1 MVYNNANMK
10 DALDDNN
17 ENENQGPVKESIEG
31 STLFKNAEIYLT
43 HCNHKKIAKATIGRK
58 RKAVGNFIRRAH
70 QNPLLDS
77 RVFTVRF
84 PDGVEKDMTYN
95 VIAEHL
101 FSRVDKEEN

>member
-43 HCNHKKIAKATIGRK
+43 HRNHKKNRKSNNRQKTEGGRELYTK
-58 RKAVGNFIRRAH
+58 STSESSIRLKSLYSKIPRWC
-70 QNPLLDS
+70 
-77 RVFTVRF
+77 
-84 PDGVEKDMTYN
+84 
-95 VIAEHL
+95 
-101 FSRVDKEEN
+101 